1 MKYGFKAGFLFTLS
15 VSLAPLA
22 ANAYPVSL
30 QAPQRARA
38 AAPIV
43 KTDFDYGGGWHPRS
57 GYWRPRYFIYEWRP
71 RPQAMAA
78 GAGTMAIAGIIAI
91 IAGARTTAS
100 AILVNARA
108 HAMGADG
115 TID

>member
-1 MKYGFKAGFLFTLS
+1 MKYCFKAGLLFTLS
-15 VSLAPLA
+15 LSLAPLA

-30 QAPQRARA
+30 QAPQRART

-71 RPQAMAA
+71 RRNYGGWGGDYGHSRYYSHYRWGSYHRFCDPCE
-78 GAGTMAIAGIIAI
+78 
-91 IAGARTTAS
+91 RP
-100 AILVNARA
+100 RPC
-108 HAMGADG
+108 DG
-115 TID
+115 CGWDD